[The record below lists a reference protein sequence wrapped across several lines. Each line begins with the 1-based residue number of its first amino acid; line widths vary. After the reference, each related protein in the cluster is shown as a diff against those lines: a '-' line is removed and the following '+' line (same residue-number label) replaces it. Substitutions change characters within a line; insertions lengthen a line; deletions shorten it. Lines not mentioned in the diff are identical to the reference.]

1 MVVSSVWNGGH
12 CNHFVLNANANCLST
27 DGGRNVALDGDG
39 YHGQQQQ
46 QRGLFGGFSGRG
58 VSLLR
63 ARTTSPAILHYGD
76 SKISLGQGRK
86 ILGSGSTL
94 KTSKT
99 FRFDF

>member
-1 MVVSSVWNGGH
+1 M
-12 CNHFVLNANANCLST
+12 NANANCLST

-39 YHGQQQQ
+39 YHGQQQQQQQ

-76 SKISLGQGRK
+76 SKISLGQGRQ
-86 ILGSGSTL
+86 
-94 KTSKT
+94 
-99 FRFDF
+99 RED